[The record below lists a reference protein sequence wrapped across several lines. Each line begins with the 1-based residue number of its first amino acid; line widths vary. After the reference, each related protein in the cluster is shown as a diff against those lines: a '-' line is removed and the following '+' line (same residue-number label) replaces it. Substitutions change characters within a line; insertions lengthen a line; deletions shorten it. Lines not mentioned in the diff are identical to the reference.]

1 MFLVAPDPAYG
12 LVAAPRSSHDLTP
25 ETEQALTAQ
34 GFTWNSAIEAYTRPA
49 DSDPEAVAV
58 AVEHIAGLL
67 RAQGHYVFSCW
78 TAKPRTASDCD

>member
-34 GFTWNSAIEAYTRPA
+34 GFTWNGAIEAYSRPA
-49 DSDPEAVAV
+49 DSDPEAVT
-58 AVEHIAGLL
+58 VEYIAGLL
-67 RAQGHYVFSCW
+67 RALGHYVFSCW